1 MPSILH
7 KILCHGAEVV
17 AEVILFIR
25 QLSEEAAEARN
36 KHIRMYRLN
45 YARKIFRIRIPN
57 KGFPRR
63 KEDIIQYSDS
73 DFLKKNNR
81 PNPFK
86 NDVPGEKWLKL
97 FLKRHPEVAVRTPES
112 VTAASSENDIRAWF
126 HGIQTYLEDNA
137 MFDILSDPSR
147 TGVVLALKGD
157 RNVYEIDRG
166 QAKSSI
172 TVMFTFY
179 ANGDLT
185 PPMIILSYKRL
196 PGDIATKVPEEWD
209 GHKTHLTLQV
219 SELCTN
225 LKIIL
230 IALYPNCTRILQP
243 ADVAAFFPLKCA
255 WKQSVQHNRLQ
266 KIRPIIND
274 LNNRFAAVPLE
285 QRLSLDEQMCATKIG
300 HYMKQYLPNKPHKW
314 GFKLFLICSVYGFA
328 HKFEIYTGGDKHHR
342 INDEPDLGPTGN
354 TVVRLTRIVPR
365 RANHIIYFDNYYTSV
380 PLVTYLAKEGIYCL
394 GTIQSNRIPNNN
406 KLPDKKTL
414 MKRTVPRGHHEEQV
428 ANVDGIDIS
437 AVVWKDNKPVTLL
450 STYTGAMPVTT
461 ISRYDKATKQRV
473 SINCPNVIKY
483 YNTHMGGIDLLDSFV
498 GRYHITRKSRKWTN
512 RLFFHLLDV
521 TIINSWLLYKKTLKQ
536 TRSDTRPLNLCK
548 YRLEL
553 ANSLC
558 NLGVQGNSTKR
569 GCPSSS
575 SLEAELQLKK
585 KRGPAQTMPPKDV
598 RQDKTDHW
606 QKWGDRDRCKYPNC
620 KGYTFTYCEKC
631 RVSLCYNRDN
641 NCFYKFHTE

>member
-1 MPSILH
+1 
-7 KILCHGAEVV
+7 
-17 AEVILFIR
+17 
-25 QLSEEAAEARN
+25 
-36 KHIRMYRLN
+36 
-45 YARKIFRIRIPN
+45 
-57 KGFPRR
+57 
-63 KEDIIQYSDS
+63 
-73 DFLKKNNR
+73 
-81 PNPFK
+81 
-86 NDVPGEKWLKL
+86 
-97 FLKRHPEVAVRTPES
+97 
-112 VTAASSENDIRAWF
+112 
-126 HGIQTYLEDNA
+126 
-137 MFDILSDPSR
+137 
-147 TGVVLALKGD
+147 
-157 RNVYEIDRG
+157 
-166 QAKSSI
+166 
-172 TVMFTFY
+172 MFTFY

-185 PPMIILSYKRL
+185 PPMIILPYKRL
-196 PGDIATKVPEEWD
+196 PGDIATKVPEEWGIGLSDNGWMKAELFYDYINNVLHPYLLKKGQMFPIILFVD

-255 WKQSVQHNRLQ
+255 WKQNVQHDRLH

-394 GTIQSNRIPNNN
+394 ATIQSNRIPNN

-450 STYTGAMPVTT
+450 STYTGAMPATT

-473 SINCPNVIKY
+473 SINCPNVIKD
-483 YNTHMGGIDLLDSFV
+483 YNTHMGGVDLLDSFV

-606 QKWGDRDRCKYPNC
+606 QKWGDRARCKYPNC

-631 RVSLCYNRDN
+631 QVSLCYNRDN